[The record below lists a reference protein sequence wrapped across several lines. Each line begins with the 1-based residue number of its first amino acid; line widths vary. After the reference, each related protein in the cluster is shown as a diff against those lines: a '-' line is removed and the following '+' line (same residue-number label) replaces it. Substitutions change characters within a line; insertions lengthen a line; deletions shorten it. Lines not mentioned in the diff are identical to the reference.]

1 MNIFLYMNH
10 TPSGFTINDD
20 YFTPRQ
26 AFEDIAHLIPT
37 NKTVYEPFVGSSRSG
52 EFLQELLPNN
62 IVIYNKEVDFFHNT
76 FQYDLV
82 VSNPPFSIAKQILT
96 RLKELNKPFI
106 LLLPASRLCTQYIR
120 KLFKKNIQIIIPK
133 TRINFI
139 NNNNKRA
146 CNFDCF
152 WYCYKINLP
161 RDINWL

>member
-10 TPSGFTINDD
+10 TPSSFTLNDN
-20 YFTPRQ
+20 YYTPRQ
-26 AFEDIAHLIPT
+26 AFEDIIDFVPS

-62 IVIYNKEVDFFHNT
+62 KVIYNKEVDFFHNT

-133 TRINFI
+133 KRINFI
-139 NNNNKRA
+139 NSNNRRA
-146 CNFDCF
+146 CNFDCL
-152 WYCYKINLP
+152 WYCFNLNLDS
-161 RDINWL
+161 DINWL

>member
-1 MNIFLYMNH
+1 MNH
-10 TPSGFTINDD
+10 TPSSFTLNDN

-133 TRINFI
+133 KRINFI
-139 NNNNKRA
+139 NSNNKRA
-146 CNFDCF
+146 CNFDCL

-161 RDINWL
+161 HDINWL